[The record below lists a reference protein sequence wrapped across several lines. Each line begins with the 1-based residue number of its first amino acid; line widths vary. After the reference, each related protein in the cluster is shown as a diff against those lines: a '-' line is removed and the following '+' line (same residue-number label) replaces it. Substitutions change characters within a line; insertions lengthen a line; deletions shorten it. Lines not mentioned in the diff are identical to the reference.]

1 MSPKINSLNE
11 KIYLYIVAVIVLG
24 FTCFVRFRF
33 LEVPL
38 ERDEGGYAY
47 LGWQLLN
54 GDSFASL
61 PAGGAEALPGIF
73 FVYAIILTIFGQT
86 HTSIHLALLFT
97 NIAISFLIFLIGKRL
112 YDEPVGIF
120 AGASFLVMTLS
131 PSVQGF
137 WANSEHFVILFAI
150 GGILLLM
157 IALDNEDKR
166 YLFLSGILLGC
177 AILIKQHAVFF
188 AIFGFSYIVYLKKQ
202 AKNFVDIY
210 SKVGFF
216 VVGVLTPLI
225 LIILIN
231 FATGNFD
238 EFWFWAF
245 TYASEYVSL
254 ISPDRAVGR
263 FIRSFDPVLNSNFLI
278 LLLSLLGVISVG
290 WNKTIRSKYVF
301 SFGLLVFSF
310 MAITPG
316 FYFRS
321 HYFILV
327 MPVFSLFAGIG
338 AISFLKLSPTH
349 HGLRRNSF
357 LCIVVI
363 FLVAP
368 LFVQKNLLF
377 KMSVSEITRHT
388 YGLNP
393 FLESI
398 EISHYIKENTDEGD
412 VIAIL
417 GSEPQIYFY
426 SKRKSAT
433 SFLYMY
439 PLMEEHSYARV
450 MQTEMIKEIENS
462 EPKYILVVN
471 VSTSWLLQKKSPR
484 KLLAWSQGYL
494 EKKYKMSGAVEIS
507 FEKDSTYFFDDQA
520 IESYLNSLKNNLN
533 LQNKR
538 TVFIFKKK
546 DMDIT

>member
-1 MSPKINSLNE
+1 
-11 KIYLYIVAVIVLG
+11 
-24 FTCFVRFRF
+24 
-33 LEVPL
+33 
-38 ERDEGGYAY
+38 
-47 LGWQLLN
+47 
-54 GDSFASL
+54 
-61 PAGGAEALPGIF
+61 
-73 FVYAIILTIFGQT
+73 
-86 HTSIHLALLFT
+86 
-97 NIAISFLIFLIGKRL
+97 
-112 YDEPVGIF
+112 
-120 AGASFLVMTLS
+120 
-131 PSVQGF
+131 
-137 WANSEHFVILFAI
+137 
-150 GGILLLM
+150 
-157 IALDNEDKR
+157 
-166 YLFLSGILLGC
+166 
-177 AILIKQHAVFF
+177 
-188 AIFGFSYIVYLKKQ
+188 
-202 AKNFVDIY
+202 
-210 SKVGFF
+210 
-216 VVGVLTPLI
+216 
-225 LIILIN
+225 
-231 FATGNFD
+231 
-238 EFWFWAF
+238 
-245 TYASEYVSL
+245 
-254 ISPDRAVGR
+254 
-263 FIRSFDPVLNSNFLI
+263 
-278 LLLSLLGVISVG
+278 
-290 WNKTIRSKYVF
+290 
-301 SFGLLVFSF
+301 
-310 MAITPG
+310 
-316 FYFRS
+316 
-321 HYFILV
+321 

-349 HGLRRNSF
+349 HGLRRSSF

-433 SFLYMY
+433 RFTHVY

-471 VSTSWLLQKKSPR
+471 VSTSWLLQKKSSR

-520 IESYLNSLKNNLN
+520 IESYLNSLKNNFN

-546 DMDIT
+546 DMDLT